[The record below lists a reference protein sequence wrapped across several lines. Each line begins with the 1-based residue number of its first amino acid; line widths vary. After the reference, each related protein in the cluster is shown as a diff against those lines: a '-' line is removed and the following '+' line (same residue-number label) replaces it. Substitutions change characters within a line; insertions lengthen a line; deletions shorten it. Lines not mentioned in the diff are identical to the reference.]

1 MEHLK
6 QMETRSVWKL
16 LLAFSIPTIIASTVH
31 ALYNIVDRIYIGKAL
46 GTDALAG
53 VTITFPIFILSIAL
67 GVLLGTG
74 SSAIISI
81 RLGEK
86 KRDKAEK
93 TLGNTFGLFSIIGV
107 LVSIIALT
115 FLEPLLKIVG
125 ADAVTM
131 PYATQYMTWFL
142 PFMMFDFLAMGTNGC
157 IRAEGNP
164 RLAMVIAAS
173 GAIMNIILDPL
184 FLFVFK
190 WGVSGIALATGLS
203 RLFTACWVFWHFRA
217 GKSRHLTVHFSDL
230 KPVWGIVKPVI
241 IIGLAPFSMMLATSM
256 VSVFLNRHLVEYG
269 GVLAVGA
276 LGAIQ
281 SIFMIVETPLRS
293 IMMAGQPIIGY
304 NFGAGLHRRV
314 IESIKVSF
322 VYSLVI
328 SISGFAFIMIFPG
341 LLISMFSKGDAALI
355 SIGSTGLKI
364 FLSMLP
370 FVGLHMMATMYY
382 QAVNKP
388 KEAILLNMLRKVIF
402 FLPALFIF
410 PRFLQLNGVWIA
422 TPVADLLA
430 CIIAMFMIRKSL
442 KNCAEMIQKKEAL
455 SNS

>member
-1 MEHLK
+1 MEHLN
-6 QMETRSVWKL
+6 QMETKSVWKL
-16 LLAFSIPTIIASTVH
+16 LLSFSIPTIIASTVH

-86 KRDKAEK
+86 RRDDAEK
-93 TLGNTFGLFSIIGV
+93 TLGNTFGLFGIVGI
-107 LVSIIALT
+107 LVSIVALT
-115 FLEPLLKIVG
+115 FLEPLLRLVG
-125 ADAVTM
+125 ADSITM
-131 PYATQYMTWFL
+131 PYAAKYMTLFL

-173 GAIMNIILDPL
+173 GALMNIILDPL
-184 FLFVFK
+184 FLFVFH

-203 RLFTACWVFWHFRA
+203 RLFTACWVFWHFRL
-217 GKSRHLTVHFSDL
+217 GKSRHLTVHYPDL
-230 KPVWGIVKPVI
+230 KPVWKIVKPVI
-241 IIGLAPFSMMLATSM
+241 IIGFAPFSMMLATAM
-256 VSVFLNRHLVEYG
+256 VSVLLNRLLVDHG

-304 NFGAGLHRRV
+304 NFGAGLHKRV
-314 IESIKVSF
+314 IESVKVSF

-328 SISGFAFIMIFPG
+328 SISGFAFIMIFPE
-341 LLISMFSKGDAALI
+341 LLISMFSKGDAELI

-370 FVGLHMMATMYY
+370 FIGLHMMATMYY

-402 FLPALFIF
+402 FLPALFIL
-410 PRFLQLNGVWIA
+410 PRFFQLNGVWMA

-442 KNCAEMIQKKEAL
+442 NSCAEMVRKKEAL
-455 SNS
+455 NSS